1 MPALEAFGVAA
12 VVPVPKPEDKTPNQ
26 ISFENAAR
34 ELLADKKAKAL
45 DSYPELATLKPIP

>member
-1 MPALEAFGVAA
+1 VLQAFGVAA